1 MAACAINSRPQDG
14 LADEVGPV
22 SEPMNSSAPCRLT
35 RRDDAPMTRLERMV
49 SVTSMARHSW
59 VYSSTTVRHLI
70 C

>member
-1 MAACAINSRPQDG
+1 MPACAIKTRLQDG
-14 LADEVGPV
+14 LADEVGLL

-35 RRDDAPMTRLERMV
+35 TRDDAPMARLERMD
-49 SVTSMARHSW
+49 SATSMARHSW